1 MVIFKS
7 NLTSGLSFS
16 GFGVLKMKAASKGSE
31 LFQAGISMYPEG
43 DNWSIVKLLE
53 KMSDTKVEW

>member
-1 MVIFKS
+1 MDMAKQNCVPMF
-7 NLTSGLSFS
+7 T
-16 GFGVLKMKAASKGSE
+16 AAAAFE

-53 KMSDTKVEW
+53 KMADTKVEW